1 MGRQEKIIKTSTI
14 GIIVN
19 LILVAFKTV
28 IGILTN
34 SIAITLDAINNLTD
48 ALSSIITIIGIKLA
62 GKAPD
67 KDHPYGHGRI

>member
-62 GKAPD
+62 GKALD